1 VGGGLKKRDSTV
13 TSGVDETHDPTL
25 TSWVA
30 SANGHKDFPVQ
41 SLPFGVFSVDGGPR
55 RIGVAIGDQIL
66 DLAALAAEELLPG
79 DAITTLS
86 GSTLNKLFGLDAA
99 ARATLRRRLSRLLT
113 DKTNRPIVERMLLPA
128 SGCSLHMPAMI
139 GDYTDFYAGIHHAT
153 NVGMLF
159 RPDNPLL
166 PNYKYVPIG
175 YHGRASSIRPSGEPV
190 IRPSGQSKPAGA
202 ESPSFGPSNRLDYE
216 LELGIWIGRG
226 NALGAAIPIAEASEH
241 IAGFCLLND
250 WSARDL
256 QAWEYQ
262 PLGPFLAKS
271 FQTTISPWVITAEAM
286 APFRRPQQP
295 RPPGDPRPLD
305 YLWDDQDQAS
315 GALAIEL
322 EATLSTAR
330 MRQAGLPPH
339 RLSSGPASNLY
350 WTVAQLLTHHT
361 SNGCNLN
368 PGDLLGTG
376 TISGPDQ
383 GSFGSLMEI
392 SKGGTEPIRLASGET
407 RIFLEEGDEV
417 SLSATAHA
425 DGYVPIGFG
434 PCTGV
439 ILPARS

>member
-1 VGGGLKKRDSTV
+1 
-13 TSGVDETHDPTL
+13 VDETHDPTL

-86 GSTLNKLFGLDAA
+86 GSTLNKLLGLDAA

-190 IRPSGQSKPAGA
+190 IRPSGQSKLAGA

-271 FQTTISPWVITAEAM
+271 FHTTISPWVITAEAM
-286 APFRRPQQP
+286 APFRSPQQP

-305 YLWDDQDQAS
+305 YLWDDRDQAS

-322 EATLSTAR
+322 EVTLSTAR
-330 MRQAGLPPH
+330 MRQAGLAPH
-339 RLSSGPASNLY
+339 CLSAGPASNLY
-350 WTVAQLLTHHT
+350 WTVAQLLTHHA

-383 GSFGSLMEI
+383 GSFGSLIEI